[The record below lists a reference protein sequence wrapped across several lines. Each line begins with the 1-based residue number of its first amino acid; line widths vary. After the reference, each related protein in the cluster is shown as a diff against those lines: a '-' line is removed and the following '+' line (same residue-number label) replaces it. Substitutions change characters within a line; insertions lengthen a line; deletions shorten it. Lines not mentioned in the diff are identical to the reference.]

1 MEKKAKNFDRIVGEW
16 RGKIE
21 GLQSQLDQSQAECRS
36 FSTELFRCVKT
47 GWKTPNMFDICS
59 T

>member
-21 GLQSQLDQSQAECRS
+21 GLQAQLDQSQAECRS
-36 FSTELFRCVKT
+36 FSTELFR
-47 GWKTPNMFDICS
+47 
-59 T
+59 